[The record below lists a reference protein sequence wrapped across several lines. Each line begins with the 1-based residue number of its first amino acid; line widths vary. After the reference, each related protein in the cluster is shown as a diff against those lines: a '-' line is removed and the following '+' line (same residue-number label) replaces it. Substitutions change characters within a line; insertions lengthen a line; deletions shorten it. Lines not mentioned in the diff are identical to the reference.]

1 MSMNISIRKLT
12 ILILA
17 LLTGSIVAN
26 VAAFLVLR
34 TAQNDVSEARQARY
48 ESYVLANELRQ
59 SSDDL
64 TRLARTYVVTGDSA
78 YETQYWDVLAIRNGT
93 KPRPTDYN
101 RIYWDFV
108 AAGDAKPRPDG
119 AAVPLTDL
127 MKRAGFSQAEF
138 DKLAQAQA
146 NSDGL
151 VNTETIAMN
160 AVKGLFDDGAG
171 KYTRKGPPDPEL
183 ARKLMHSAEYHAFKA
198 KIMKPID
205 EFYVLLDQR
214 TSAAVA
220 AAEARAGFG
229 RTLMVAALIVMLLV
243 AGAVGFILFAR
254 VVTPLS
260 SLRDAMLRLSRG
272 EAAVAIPHADRQDE
286 VGEMATATKT
296 FGSAMEDAERLRAAH
311 AEEARTAEIERRR
324 GMEDVARAFE
334 ADAGKTVTALAQSSR
349 AAGGAAETMAALSAR
364 VSERAASVA
373 RASHQAA
380 ENVRTVAAA
389 SQDLANS
396 VTEIGRQV
404 AHSSRIA
411 QGAVSE
417 ATNTNTIMTG
427 LANAASRIGQ
437 VIALINNIASQTNLL
452 ALNATIEAARAGEA
466 GKGFAVVANEVK
478 SLANQTAK
486 ATEEIGNQIVSV
498 QTESA
503 RAAEAIGKLAQ
514 VIGEIDSITGT
525 IAAAVEQQGSATGE
539 IARNVTEATQ
549 GTAIAANAIGDVT
562 AAAEEANQAARVVL
576 DTAGNLTSTSGA
588 LSEAINRFLGRVR
601 SA

>member
-1 MSMNISIRKLT
+1 
-12 ILILA
+12 LILA
-17 LLTGSIVAN
+17 LLSGSILLN
-26 VAAFLVLR
+26 VIAFLDLR
-34 TAQNDVSEARQARY
+34 STQNDVSQARQTRY

-108 AAGDAKPRPDG
+108 AAGNAKPRPDG
-119 AAVPLTDL
+119 MAVPLTDL
-127 MKRAGFSQAEF
+127 MKRAGFTQAEF

-151 VNTETIAMN
+151 VKTETIAMN
-160 AVKGLFDDGAG
+160 AIKGLFDDGTG
-171 KYTRKGPPDPEL
+171 KYTRKGPPDQEL
-183 ARKLMHSAEYHAFKA
+183 ARKLMHSAEYHSFKA
-198 KIMKPID
+198 QIMKPID

-214 TSAAVA
+214 TSTAVTD
-220 AAEARAGFG
+220 AEARAEFA
-229 RTLMVAALIVMLLV
+229 RKLMVAALVVMLLV

-254 VVTPLS
+254 VSNPLS
-260 SLRDAMLRLSRG
+260 ALRDAMQRLSRG
-272 EAAVAIPHADRQDE
+272 DASITIPHTDRLDE

-296 FGSAMEDAERLRAAH
+296 FRTAMEDAERLRASR
-311 AEEARTAEIERRR
+311 AEEARTAEAERRQT
-324 GMEDVARAFE
+324 MEDVACSFE

-349 AAGGAAETMAALSAR
+349 SASGAAEAMATLSAR
-364 VSERAASVA
+364 VSERAASVV

-380 ENVRTVAAA
+380 ENVRAVAAV
-389 SQDLANS
+389 SEDLANS
-396 VTEIGRQV
+396 VGEISRQV
-404 AHSSRIA
+404 AQSSRIA
-411 QGAVSE
+411 QGAVTE

-427 LANAASRIGQ
+427 LSKAASQIGQ

-452 ALNATIEAARAGEA
+452 ALNATIESARAGEA

-498 QTESA
+498 QNESA
-503 RAAEAIGKLAQ
+503 RAAEAISRLVE
-514 VIGEIDSITGT
+514 VIGEIEAITGT
-525 IAAAVEQQGSATGE
+525 VATAVGQQGAATGE
-539 IARNVTEATQ
+539 IARNVAAATQ
-549 GTAIAANAIGDVT
+549 GTTMAANAIGDVT

-576 DTAGNLTSTSGA
+576 DTASNLTDTSGA